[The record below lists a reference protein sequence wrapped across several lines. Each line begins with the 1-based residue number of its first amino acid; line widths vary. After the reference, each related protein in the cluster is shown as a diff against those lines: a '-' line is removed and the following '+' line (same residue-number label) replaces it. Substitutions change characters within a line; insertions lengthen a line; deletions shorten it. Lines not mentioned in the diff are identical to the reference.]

1 MPSSRTRLGLA
12 AIVPVLVLGLTGCST
27 GSMFGTS
34 PMDAVSDTGTTV
46 PTPSAAPLQFN
57 SVFTDMGSVHPTQ
70 LIGDRLQLEL
80 DMWTEQKTHE
90 WYADSE
96 KLFSFVIDVTDLS
109 QPEDAPF
116 ASKRLVYMSNLTVMA
131 TTTTTSGAVETPLV
145 LSVDPIAATLD
156 PEALSST
163 NGLLITSPKGGF
175 QLESQSIGVLAS
187 DTLGLNLDF
196 SMVLTSETTAGSG
209 AYVTQTIHQ
218 SVPVAIFSTT

>member
-1 MPSSRTRLGLA
+1 MPSSRTRLALA

-27 GSMFGTS
+27 GSMFGAS
-34 PMDAVSDTGTTV
+34 PMDAVSDTGTTA
-46 PTPSAAPLQFN
+46 PTPSAAPLEFN

-116 ASKRLVYMSNLTVMA
+116 ACTCRT
-131 TTTTTSGAVETPLV
+131 
-145 LSVDPIAATLD
+145 
-156 PEALSST
+156 
-163 NGLLITSPKGGF
+163 
-175 QLESQSIGVLAS
+175 
-187 DTLGLNLDF
+187 
-196 SMVLTSETTAGSG
+196 
-209 AYVTQTIHQ
+209 
-218 SVPVAIFSTT
+218 